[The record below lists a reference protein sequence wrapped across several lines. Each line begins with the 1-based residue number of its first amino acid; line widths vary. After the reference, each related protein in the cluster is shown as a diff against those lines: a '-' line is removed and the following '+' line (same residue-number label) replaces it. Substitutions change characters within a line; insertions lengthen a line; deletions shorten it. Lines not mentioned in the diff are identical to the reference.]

1 LPQRSVR
8 TNVVIVASLVSDLLD
23 LVLPHRCP
31 GCGRPGELLCGQCAE
46 MDAWPLTREVGGH
59 RVVAAGEYRDGLRA
73 ALIAYKERNR
83 RGLVGPLGRLLA
95 ASVDE
100 LGLARGSFVLVPVPS
115 ARAVARARGGD
126 HMGRLATAASGILGV
141 PVVRGLSLRRSV
153 QDSAGL
159 DTADRLR
166 NLSGAMCS
174 RAAPDGEVTAVVLD
188 DIVTT
193 GATLKEATRSLDEAG
208 WAVGGAAVVAS
219 TERHGSAR
227 APAGARSTAF
237 AVKW

>member
-1 LPQRSVR
+1 
-8 TNVVIVASLVSDLLD
+8 
-23 LVLPHRCP
+23 
-31 GCGRPGELLCGQCAE
+31 
-46 MDAWPLTREVGGH
+46 
-59 RVVAAGEYRDGLRA
+59 
-73 ALIAYKERNR
+73 
-83 RGLVGPLGRLLA
+83 
-95 ASVDE
+95 
-100 LGLARGSFVLVPVPS
+100 
-115 ARAVARARGGD
+115 
-126 HMGRLATAASGILGV
+126 MGRLATAASGILGA

-153 QDSAGL
+153 RDSAGL

-219 TERHGSAR
+219 TERRTPGRASA
-227 APAGARSTAF
+227 GGRSTAF